1 LYLFI
6 LALSIVMFIYSN
18 MYPIINMTEMIES
31 TDNEVILEEDLI
43 FSIARDIKAVQKIL
57 NTKMKNED
65 VRLEQVLDILEKLTK
80 LKISY
85 SKAVENKVDIAM
97 PMWQKALYGL
107 ENGQR
112 IKNKDMF
119 ELLLKEGFVVKLGSD
134 IIITSK
140 GQNIKKIIGFM
151 KKELAK

>member
-1 LYLFI
+1 
-6 LALSIVMFIYSN
+6 

-43 FSIARDIKAVQKIL
+43 FSIARDIKAVQEIL

-85 SKAVENKVDIAM
+85 SKAVVNKVDISM
-97 PMWQKALYGL
+97 TMWQKALYDF
-107 ENGQR
+107 ESGQR

-119 ELLLKEGFVVKLGSD
+119 ELLLKEGIVVKLGSD
-134 IIITSK
+134 III
-140 GQNIKKIIGFM
+140 IG
-151 KKELAK
+151 LAHISL